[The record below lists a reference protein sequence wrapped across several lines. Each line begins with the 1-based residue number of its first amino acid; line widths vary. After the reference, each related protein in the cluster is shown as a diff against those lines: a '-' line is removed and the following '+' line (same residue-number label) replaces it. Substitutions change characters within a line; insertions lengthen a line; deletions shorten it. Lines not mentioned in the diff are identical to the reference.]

1 MVGLVLVSHSAPL
14 ADGLRDMVAQVAGD
28 DVPVATAGGTEDGR
42 LGTSAPRIADAIRS
56 TFERG
61 AEATL
66 VLLDLGSAALSL
78 ELALEEL
85 DPVDRAR
92 VRVSDAPLV
101 EGAVLAAVQ
110 ASVGASLDEVAEAAA
125 GAASMPKLPGSLTD
139 GRDSASTVLDP
150 AGLHARPAAQFVRT
164 ASRFESRITIR
175 AGRSRSAD
183 AKSLIALLGLTIRP
197 VRPRSRWPRTD
208 PMPTPPSRR
217 SSRSSAPSVE
227 RSRAR
232 LNPDPLNH
240 GGSPDV
246 VARPRSPRS

>member
-1 MVGLVLVSHSAPL
+1 MVGLVLVSHSAQL
-14 ADGLRDMVAQVAGD
+14 AEGLREMVAQVAGD

-85 DPVDRAR
+85 DGSDRAR

-110 ASVGASLDEVAEAAA
+110 ASVGASLDDVAEAAA
-125 GAASMPKLPGSLTD
+125 GAASMTKLPGS
-139 GRDSASTVLDP
+139 
-150 AGLHARPAAQFVRT
+150 
-164 ASRFESRITIR
+164 
-175 AGRSRSAD
+175 
-183 AKSLIALLGLTIRP
+183 
-197 VRPRSRWPRTD
+197 
-208 PMPTPPSRR
+208 
-217 SSRSSAPSVE
+217 
-227 RSRAR
+227 
-232 LNPDPLNH
+232 
-240 GGSPDV
+240 
-246 VARPRSPRS
+246 